1 MSPESRKRHPSSR
14 PTGRMDCPECRGSMD
29 RGYLVAESLL
39 GGAKWTARKTKL
51 AAGGQRLVDPDGWG
65 NVYLPGFRC
74 SSCRILSLRY

>member
-1 MSPESRKRHPSSR
+1 
-14 PTGRMDCPECRGSMD
+14 MD